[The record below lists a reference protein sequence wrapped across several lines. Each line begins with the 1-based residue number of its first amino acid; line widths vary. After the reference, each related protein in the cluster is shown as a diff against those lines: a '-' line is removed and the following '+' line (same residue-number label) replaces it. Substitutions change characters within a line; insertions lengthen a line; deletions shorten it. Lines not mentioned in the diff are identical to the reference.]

1 MRFRFRWEVWSSC
14 CTSGLILPFSEQ
26 FLKLSESQLI
36 VCQLLH
42 QDQHLCSPH
51 THNHVAHP
59 AGSTWMSAFLENSL
73 FYLLGPDA
81 SPGPQ
86 VLPTV
91 LKLWCV
97 VFLFLLSL
105 LKKKKVCQSGRN
117 SLGKRPREC
126 TRERREALEFWKA
139 MRRWGGEKGEE
150 ESTIG
155 DLFRNALRLP

>member
-73 FYLLGPDA
+73 FHLLGPDA

-86 VLPTV
+86 VLPTA

-97 VFLFLLSL
+97 VFFVVVVAVGVPVFNCLGIHLSGVAGSHRNFVKLF
-105 LKKKKVCQSGRN
+105 
-117 SLGKRPREC
+117 
-126 TRERREALEFWKA
+126 
-139 MRRWGGEKGEE
+139 GEPLHCFPQQLCHFKFVQANTG
-150 ESTIG
+150 
-155 DLFRNALRLP
+155 F